1 MWRQLKVLDLKIIL
15 TALDDIKLPFFKENA
30 LRSALGTSLRAT
42 ICATPLRGNCKGCN
56 IESLCIYNK
65 LLPRASGKALNS
77 SAQIQEDVALPQES
91 ASLNSGGENLSPLYL
106 AFFDPNT
113 PMRIGAGESFTFY
126 LHLFGPAVA
135 YFPYFYF
142 CLENMGLRGLGL
154 KGDNSKRGKFE
165 VRTIKVISPRGGE
178 TLIYSR
184 EEGAPP
190 TGWRPFSLG
199 DYVDG
204 VEVSALKITTLSPL
218 RLKYKNRL
226 TSSVELHVLLRA
238 ALRRI
243 SDLYIKTT
251 GERLDIDYSGLI
263 NQACTIAESNKPEG
277 QWRWVDYK
285 RYSTTQQRSMKLG
298 GVFGDILYRGELTEL
313 YPYLKAGE
321 VLAVG
326 KGIAFGFGRYKVT
339 IER

>member
-1 MWRQLKVLDLKIIL
+1 VWQQLKVLDLKVAL

-42 ICATPLRGNCKGCN
+42 ICATPLRENCKGCD

-65 LLPRASGKALNS
+65 LLPRASGKALNL
-77 SAQIQEDVALPQES
+77 SAQVQEDVASSRES
-91 ASLNSGGENLSPLYL
+91 MSLNSGGENLSPLYL

-113 PMRIGAGESFTFY
+113 PMQIGAGESFTLY
-126 LHLFGPAVA
+126 LRLFGPSVA

-165 VRTIKVISPRGGE
+165 VKMIKVISPRSDE
-178 TLIYSR
+178 TLVYSR

-199 DYVDG
+199 DYIDG
-204 VEVSALKITTLSPL
+204 ADVSALKVTTLSPL
-218 RLKYKNRL
+218 RLKYKNKL
-226 TSSVELHVLLRA
+226 TFSVELHVLLRA

-243 SDLYIKTT
+243 SDLYFKTT

-263 NQACTIAESNKPEG
+263 TKACTMTESNKPEG
-277 QWRWVDYK
+277 QWKWVDYK

-298 GVFGDILYRGELTEL
+298 GIVGDMFYRGELTEL